1 MKTRSWREAAS
12 IPSPSPREVAA
23 TAGGARPQRIA
34 LQRVV
39 YVVSQF
45 PCLSETFIVREID
58 GLLAQGVDVR
68 IVSLKA
74 DAGDRLPDGSE
85 GLRDRAWHPQSTG
98 TALAAVAQA
107 IAHDPVAVVRGV
119 AAIVADGWSRPGVML
134 KSLAALYRGLE
145 QVPRLRQFAPQLIH
159 AHWAT
164 YPATVAWVL
173 GMLLDV
179 PFGFTCHAHDIFVE
193 RQLLARKI
201 RHAALAVTISRFN
214 VEWLR
219 QHVAPEAPG
228 KFRIVHCGVDL
239 ARNAWRPDGR
249 DPATLVAVGRL
260 DPIKG
265 FDVLVEAMALLR
277 DDGIDIRCRLIGA
290 GPLEQSLRSLAAA
303 RGVATC
309 IDFAGAQPQS
319 VVRQAL
325 DHATAF
331 VLPSQVTADGNRD
344 GIPVALMEAMAS
356 GCPVIGTRV
365 SGIPELVED
374 GVNGLLVESRDPQA
388 LADAI
393 ARLLRDPGLRR
404 QYAVQARARIE
415 DQFDARTE
423 ALRMH
428 AYMTGVINAA

>member
-1 MKTRSWREAAS
+1 MDARQPRVATGIPLAS
-12 IPSPSPREVAA
+12 
-23 TAGGARPQRIA
+23 AGSVQSRVP

-39 YVVSQF
+39 YIVSQF

-58 GLLAQGVDVR
+58 GLISQGVDVR
-68 IVSLKA
+68 IVSLKP

-85 GLRDRAWHPQSTG
+85 GLLDRAWHPQPAAA
-98 TALAAVAQA
+98 ALVAVARA
-107 IAHDPVAVVRGV
+107 VARGPVAVLRGV
-119 AAIVADGWSRPGVML
+119 AAILADSWSRPVVAL

-145 QVPRLRQFAPQLIH
+145 QVPRLVQFSPQVIH

-173 GMLLDV
+173 GMLLDT

-201 RHAALAVTISRFN
+201 RDAALAVTISRFN

-219 QHVAPEAPG
+219 EHATPEAPG
-228 KFRIVHCGVDL
+228 KLRIVHCGVDL
-239 ARNAWRPDGR
+239 ARNVWRPDGR
-249 DPATLVAVGRL
+249 EPATLIAVGRL

-265 FDVLVEAMALLR
+265 FDVLVEAMSLLEQA
-277 DDGIDIRCRLIGA
+277 GLAARCRLIGA
-290 GPLEQSLRSLAAA
+290 GPLEQHLRRLAAA
-303 RGVATC
+303 RGVAHC
-309 IDFAGAQPQS
+309 IDFAGAQPQA
-319 VVRQAL
+319 VVREAL
-325 DHATAF
+325 DAATVF
-331 VLPSQVTADGNRD
+331 VLPSQVAADGNRD

-356 GCPVIGTRV
+356 GCPVISTRV

-374 GVNGLLVESRDPQA
+374 GVNGLLVDPRDPQA

-393 ARLLRDPGLRR
+393 ARLLGDPALRR
-404 QYAVQARARIE
+404 QFAVQARARIE
-415 DQFDARTE
+415 EQFDARRE

-428 AYMTGVINAA
+428 AHMTGVVNGG

>member
-1 MKTRSWREAAS
+1 MDFNQSRPVAGVVLPSRSESAAVAK
-12 IPSPSPREVAA
+12 PVQPRV
-23 TAGGARPQRIA
+23 P

-68 IVSLKA
+68 IVSLKR

-85 GLRDRAWHPQSTG
+85 GLLDRAWHPQPAG
-98 TALAAVAQA
+98 AALGAVARTVARNPGPVLRGIAA
-107 IAHDPVAVVRGV
+107 IA
-119 AAIVADGWSRPGVML
+119 ADTWSRPTIAL

-145 QVPRLRQFAPQLIH
+145 QVPRLQRFAPQVIH

-173 GMLLDV
+173 GMLLDT

-201 RHAALAVTISRFN
+201 RDAALAVTISRFN

-219 QHVAPEAPG
+219 EHAAPEAPD
-228 KFRIVHCGVDL
+228 KLRIVHCGVDL

-249 DPATLVAVGRL
+249 EPASLIAVGRL

-265 FDVLVEAMALLR
+265 FDVLVEAMALLQR
-277 DDGIDIRCRLIGA
+277 AGIAARCRLIGA
-290 GPLEQSLRSLAAA
+290 GPLEQSLRTLAAA
-303 RGVATC
+303 RGVAHC

-319 VVRQAL
+319 SVRQAL
-325 DHATAF
+325 DAATVF
-331 VLPSQVTADGNRD
+331 VLPAQVAADGNRD

-356 GCPVIGTRV
+356 GCAVVSTRV
-365 SGIPELVED
+365 SGIPELIED
-374 GVNGLLVESRDPQA
+374 GVNGVLVEPRDPQA

-393 ARLLRDPGLRR
+393 ANLLADPVLRR
-404 QYAVQARARIE
+404 KFAEQARARIE
-415 DQFDARTE
+415 EQFDARKE

-428 AYMTGVINAA
+428 AYMTGVVNEA